1 MNTKLKE
8 IIRQLLVSP
17 LRFPVEAALGL
28 AFFIM
33 AVWHSESSYP
43 MSETVKQLGNI
54 LWLFVP
60 LMTLSFWLQRINRW
74 VYYVSFF
81 LFIPLLA
88 LVLEPFL
95 ETYGFRFTYVLAAI
109 LLIIGNKKLDN
120 RSFAAHALHVVTQM
134 FFGVMITGTF
144 NLVVLA
150 MCASFFYISGIAES
164 RHFYA
169 LLAQY
174 R

>member
-33 AVWHSESSYP
+33 AVWHSESAYP

-74 VYYVSFF
+74 AYYVSFF
-81 LFIPLLA
+81 LFLPLLA
-88 LVLEPFL
+88 LDLEPFL

-134 FFGVMITGTF
+134 FF
-144 NLVVLA
+144 
-150 MCASFFYISGIAES
+150 SGGHGHL
-164 RHFYA
+164 RLF
-169 LLAQY
+169 LLHLRY
-174 R
+174 